1 MKLTSVKEFM
11 NEHYIEKINE
21 GDKEAQLYKKLIS
34 TLKKE
39 NITYK
44 IDDSKTIGQPR
55 VIIGKYVIGSGTVYH
70 NEYTIYKNKKELGS
84 YNSITGIL
92 DYISNINEAK
102 FKAPK
107 DFKELQ
113 KRVKNGEIFQL
124 DMHDDKVYYLD
135 IDNKG
140 VIFIVDENGKYE
152 KYLDVIADQEQ
163 FEQIGLDKEYSYIK

>member
-11 NEHYIEKINE
+11 NEHYVE
-21 GDKEAQLYKKLIS
+21 
-34 TLKKE
+34 
-39 NITYK
+39 
-44 IDDSKTIGQPR
+44 R
-55 VIIGKYVIGSGTVYH
+55 V
-70 NEYTIYKNKKELGS
+70 
-84 YNSITGIL
+84 
-92 DYISNINEAK
+92 NEAK

-113 KRVKNGEIFQL
+113 KRVRTGEIFQL
-124 DMHDDKVYYLD
+124 DMNDDEVYYLD

-140 VIFIVDENGKYE
+140 IIFMVDENGKYD